1 MTPSTRKDNVSNAHL
16 DSYLTAIDLTAD
28 ADLSNDS
35 VTSLQ
40 RQIEIARQ
48 CNDASE
54 FIKEARKIKDVP
66 YELAEWFRQ
75 RYNSTDMLSIE
86 KASEEFIQEVTR

>member
-1 MTPSTRKDNVSNAHL
+1 MTPSTHKANVPNSHL
-16 DSYLTAIDLTAD
+16 DSYITAIDLTAN
-28 ADLSNDS
+28 AELSNDS

-54 FIKEARKIKDVP
+54 FVKEARKIKDVP
-66 YELAEWFRQ
+66 HELAEWFRQ
-75 RYNSTDMLSIE
+75 RYNSTGMLSIE